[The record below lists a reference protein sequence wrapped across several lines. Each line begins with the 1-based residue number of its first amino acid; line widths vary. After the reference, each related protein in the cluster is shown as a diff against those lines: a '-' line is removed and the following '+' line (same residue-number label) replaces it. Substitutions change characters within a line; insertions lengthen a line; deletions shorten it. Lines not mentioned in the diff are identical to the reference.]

1 MKEKRKTSKL
11 GTTPKLWRETY
22 ERALHSHAPMREE
35 MERNMRQ
42 FLGSDEIYG
51 SEERAST
58 VRNITYEII
67 ESEIDVNVPSP
78 RVQAVAHT
86 ERRDANAKAI
96 ERLCEAL
103 KNTLPF
109 EAMNDADERNT
120 YVYGAS
126 VWYLEWDDGCDGDSV
141 TGGIR
146 VHCLSPES
154 FIPQPGIDEVEAMDY
169 CFLRFTTTRRELRHR
184 YGADDEELSLVEC
197 EYSYGEGGTDDDTV
211 ALTVAFYKGE
221 EGIGKLVFSGDLL
234 LSDIPNYYRRRL
246 QVCSCCGEPVQTCEC
261 AIPTKSEVELIS
273 ESVVL
278 PEGGERVS
286 VPYYTPTG
294 FPIVIRKNTATP
306 EGVIGLSDCERIR
319 PQQQA
324 INKVESRILQKLL
337 RAGITPVIPEDASV
351 TMSNA
356 VFGQVIKLRPGE
368 STDSYGKI
376 DTTPDV
382 SQDIEEADRLYDQAK
397 RVLGISDALQGID
410 HPVAESG
417 YARQLKISRAE
428 GRLEAKRRLKYHAYS
443 TLYKKIFEHYLA
455 FSDEARAL
463 TYEGQD
469 GALRHSE
476 FNRAD
481 FIERSRWGEYYYGDE
496 YLFSVDLNSGG
507 EYSREVL
514 WERNLSNLQSGTL
527 GDASDPATLLRY
539 WQSQE
544 RAHYPF
550 AKENVEYFRAR
561 VEEKSKNGEGGE
573 PSGKV

>member
-1 MKEKRKTSKL
+1 MKEKRKTFKS
-11 GTTPKLWRETY
+11 GTTPKPWRELY
-22 ERALHSHAPMREE
+22 ERALRAHAEAREN

-42 FLGSDEIYG
+42 FVGTDEIYG
-51 SEERAST
+51 SEERALT
-58 VRNITYEII
+58 TRNITYEII
-67 ESEIDVNVPSP
+67 ESEIDVNIPAP
-78 RVQAVAHT
+78 RVRAVSHT
-86 ERRDANAKAI
+86 ARRDSNAVNI

-103 KNTLPF
+103 RENLPF

-120 YVYGAS
+120 YVYGGS
-126 VWYLEWDDGCDGDSV
+126 VWYVEWDGECDGNSI

-146 VHCLSPES
+146 VHCISPED
-154 FIPQPGIDEVEAMDY
+154 FIPQPGISEVESMDY
-169 CFLRFTTTRRELRHR
+169 CFLRFTTTKRELRRR
-184 YGADDEELSLVEC
+184 YGVDGEALARVEC
-197 EYSYGEGGTDDDTV
+197 EYSYGEEGTDDDTV
-211 ALTVAFYKGE
+211 TLTVAFYKGE
-221 EGIGKLVFSGDLL
+221 EGVGKMVFSGDLL

-246 QVCSCCGEPVQTCEC
+246 HLCAGCGKPSELCEC
-261 AIPTKSEVELIS
+261 DEPTEESVELIC
-273 ESVVL
+273 ESAVY
-278 PEGGERVS
+278 PETGERVTL
-286 VPYYTPTG
+286 PYYTPTD
-294 FPIVIRKNTATP
+294 FPIVIRKNTAAP
-306 EGVIGLSDCERIR
+306 EGLLGLSDCERIR

-337 RAGITPVIPEDASV
+337 RAGITPVIPEDAAI

-397 RVLGISDALQGID
+397 RVLGISDALQGTD

-428 GRLEAKRRLKYHAYS
+428 GRLEAKKRLKYHAYS
-443 TLYKKIFEHYLA
+443 MLYKKIFEHYLA
-455 FSDEARAL
+455 FSDEPRVL
-463 TYEGQD
+463 SYKCDD
-469 GALRHSE
+469 GTVCQAE
-476 FNRAD
+476 FNRYN
-481 FIERSRWGEYYYGDE
+481 FIEKRDEGEYAYGDE
-496 YLFSVDLNSGG
+496 YLFSVDLNNGS
-507 EYSREVL
+507 EYSRQVL

-527 GDASDPATLLRY
+527 GDRSDPETLLRY

-550 AKENVEYFRAR
+550 AKENVEYFRSLVDSR
-561 VEEKSKNGEGGE
+561 SQNCEGDE